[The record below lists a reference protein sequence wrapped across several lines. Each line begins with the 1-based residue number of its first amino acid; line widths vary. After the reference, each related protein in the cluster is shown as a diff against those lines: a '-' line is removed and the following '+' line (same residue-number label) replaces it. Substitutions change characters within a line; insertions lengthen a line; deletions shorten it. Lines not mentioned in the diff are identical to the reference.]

1 MTIPQFLKPLN
12 TVLFTTTISDGCTAV
27 FETTQHR
34 GICHHG
40 GFNGVTTIFNV
51 ECFDDL
57 AEEWYDAADMNIFRS
72 ALSACILSG
81 FDYVR
86 NLITFARKQIIDE
99 EKLKNSNIINKDTS
113 TSSSIIAVG
122 TLSAAVGALSSTI
135 DNIITNN
142 L

>member
-1 MTIPQFLKPLN
+1 
-12 TVLFTTTISDGCTAV
+12 VVDDYLFVI
-27 FETTQHR
+27 
-34 GICHHG
+34 G